1 MLRLEATRL
10 RKQQEEFLARLGDRS
25 ASPWTGPEGPFL
37 APPAGDVERRWAI
50 YSSGFVARLVEALEN
65 DYPAVR
71 RILGE
76 GPFGSLTARY
86 VRRFP
91 PRSFDIG
98 RTGDRLA
105 TFLEEDPLSAEL
117 PFLPDLARYEW
128 ALAEAFVAADSEPLA
143 WSDLAALGPE
153 AVADATFR
161 LRPGTTLVRSSW
173 PLVDL
178 WGAQDLADEDV
189 SIPLAPAPS
198 TVLVHRAGLE
208 VRRRLVGEADARF
221 LEAAAGGLGLSDLLH
236 GASGEAEAAA
246 LVERFRVWVVNE
258 LFEKPGAAAR
268 RGVPTE
274 GEDQ

>member
-1 MLRLEATRL
+1 MSRPDALELREVQQAFLGAL
-10 RKQQEEFLARLGDRS
+10 RDR
-25 ASPWTGPEGPFL
+25 APAAWTGATFL
-37 APPAGDVERRWAI
+37 APPAGDAERRFSIHA
-50 YSSGFVARLVEALEN
+50 SGYVARLVEALEN
-65 DYPAVR
+65 DFPALR

-91 PRSFDIG
+91 PRSHDIG
-98 RTGDRLA
+98 RAGERLSA
-105 TFLEEDPLSAEL
+105 FLEEDPLRAEL

-173 PLVDL
+173 PLLDL

-189 SIPLAPAPS
+189 SIPLGQPPS
-198 TVLVHRAGLE
+198 TVLVHRAGLD

-221 LEAAAGGLGLSDLLH
+221 LETAAGGLRLSDLLH
-236 GASGEAEAAA
+236 GATGEAEAAA
-246 LVERFRVWVVNE
+246 LVERFRLWVVNE
-258 LFEKPGAAAR
+258 LFEKPGPPRDAASH
-268 RGVPTE
+268 
-274 GEDQ
+274 

>member
-1 MLRLEATRL
+1 MPRLEATGL
-10 RKQQEEFLARLGDRS
+10 RTVQEDFLASLRGRPAS
-25 ASPWTGPEGPFL
+25 AWTGPEGPFL
-37 APPAGDVERRWAI
+37 APPTGDVERRWAI
-50 YSSGFVARLVEALEN
+50 YSSGYVARLVEALEN

-98 RTGDRLA
+98 RAGDRLA
-105 TFLEEDPLSAEL
+105 AFLAEDRLSAEL

-128 ALAEAFVAADSEPLA
+128 SLAEAFVAADSVPLA

-173 PLVDL
+173 PLLAL

-189 SIPLAPAPS
+189 SIPLEPSPS

-221 LEAAAGGLGLSDLLH
+221 LEAATGGLRLSDLLH
-236 GASGEAEAAA
+236 GASGETEAAD
-246 LVERFRVWVVNE
+246 LVERFRLWVVNE
-258 LFEKPGAAAR
+258 LFEKPGPPRDAASH
-268 RGVPTE
+268 
-274 GEDQ
+274 